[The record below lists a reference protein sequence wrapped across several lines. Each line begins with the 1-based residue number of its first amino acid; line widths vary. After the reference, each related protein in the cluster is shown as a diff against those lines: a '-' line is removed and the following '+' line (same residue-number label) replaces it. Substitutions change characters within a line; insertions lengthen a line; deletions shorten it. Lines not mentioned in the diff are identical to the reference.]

1 MLEDKFR
8 LLLKNKFIKKI
19 TIKQSV
25 KKLQTKADKLRGL
38 EVAIVFFFVNAT
50 GIIELQTIK
59 LLLFVSHK
67 KKVVY

>member
-50 GIIELQTIK
+50 VIIELQTIK

-67 KKVVY
+67 KR